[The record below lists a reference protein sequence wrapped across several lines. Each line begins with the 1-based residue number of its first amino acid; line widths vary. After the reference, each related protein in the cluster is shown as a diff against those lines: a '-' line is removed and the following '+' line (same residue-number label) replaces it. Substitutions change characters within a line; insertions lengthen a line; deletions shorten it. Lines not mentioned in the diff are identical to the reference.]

1 MNNLFTT
8 TDYDYMIGRT
18 IKEEQLN
25 NERLYEYVND
35 DRLKKLRDEL
45 IQQINNNLLYYYLV
59 CDEMTLREQKEK
71 RR

>member
-35 DRLKKLRDEL
+35 ERLEKLRDEL

>member
-35 DRLKKLRDEL
+35 ARLKKLRDEL